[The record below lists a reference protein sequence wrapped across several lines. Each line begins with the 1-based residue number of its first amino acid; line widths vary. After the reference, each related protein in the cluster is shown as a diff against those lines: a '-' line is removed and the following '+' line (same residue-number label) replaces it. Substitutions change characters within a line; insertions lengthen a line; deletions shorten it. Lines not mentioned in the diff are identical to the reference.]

1 MAGQVLSDGHGGD
14 VQHMILV
21 TKDGY
26 EILTK
31 HLDQESFL

>member
-1 MAGQVLSDGHGGD
+1 MAGQFYLTVR
-14 VQHMILV
+14 VVMFEHMILV